1 MRTCHG
7 IGIGNRIARRCAATL
22 LTAAL
27 ASCDDGPA
35 APEAMSLAVAP
46 ASVALASIGDTAVFT
61 ATITDQY
68 GDAFAG
74 VVGWRTSRPSV
85 FTVTDAGVVKAV
97 GNGSG
102 TLTASVAGLSATA
115 NVVVVQAPSAMD
127 VTSGD
132 GQAARQGL
140 ALAEAVV
147 VEVTDAGGTPVEDVM
162 VVFAPAAGDG
172 SADPD
177 TAATNADGRA
187 RTAWTLGDHPGMQSL
202 TASVAGTGR
211 PSVRVAATAL
221 TPEETADSVRIVSG
235 DRQSVLQ
242 GRTLPNPVVVLVL
255 DDAGEP
261 VEGAR
266 VAFTPAQGDGSADP
280 DTAAT
285 NADGRARTTW
295 TLGDHAG
302 AQRLAATVAVA
313 DGPSVQVAATALAPE
328 EVAAALRIV
337 SGDRQSVLQGQAL
350 PNPVV
355 VLVLD
360 DAGEPVEGARV
371 AFTPEQGDGSA
382 DPDTAATNADGR
394 ARTTWTLG
402 DHAGA
407 QRLAATV
414 AVAGGPSASAIAT
427 ALTPEQTVATLSV
440 AAGDQQRAIRGEP
453 LPAPVVVQLL
463 DSAGSPVANVEVSFA
478 TASGHGRADPRA
490 AASNAQGRAQTS
502 WTLGEPLG
510 TQRMTASVAGGPS
523 VDATA
528 TALRRPVNTPPV
540 ASEEI
545 PTLIL
550 QTGAATVELAG
561 NAYFRDADGDELR
574 YTAVSSDPAR
584 ARASVQGGE
593 IAIRPVSRGTVRIV
607 VSASDPSGE
616 AVSQSFWA
624 AVLPAPDNTGY
635 DIDFLDFSGP
645 ARNLPKV
652 VLDSNRRWERI
663 ITKDLQN
670 ISVWNQTYV
679 GCRQRFAVFAEL
691 DDLAVFIYVAD
702 IDGPQKVLARAG
714 PCLIR
719 SADGLA
725 LVGFV
730 EFDVADLDNDDLFST
745 ALHEVGHVLGIG
757 TLWTYKGLLVDPSS
771 ESNPNADTHFTGPA
785 ARAAFDAAGGT
796 AYTGAKVPVHNGAG
810 GGRNSHWRDSVFR
823 GELMGPYLYP
833 NSAQPLSAV
842 TIQSLADLG
851 YPVDPG
857 QADSWTWSG
866 RSFDLAAAIR
876 RGEAIPLGAHVAS
889 GPILVVDDTGRIVR
903 EVRR

>member
-1 MRTCHG
+1 MSLG
-7 IGIGNRIARRCAATL
+7 
-22 LTAAL
+22 
-27 ASCDDGPA
+27 SCDDGPA

-46 ASVALASIGDTAVFT
+46 SSVALASIGDTAVFT

-74 VVGWRTSRPSV
+74 AVEWRTSRPSV
-85 FTVTDAGVVKAV
+85 FTATGAGVVKAV
-97 GNGSG
+97 ANGQG
-102 TLTASVAGLSATA
+102 TLTASFAGLSATA
-115 NVVVVQAPSAMD
+115 AVVVAQEPAAMD
-127 VTSGD
+127 VASGD

-162 VVFAPAAGDG
+162 VVFAPAAGNG
-172 SADPD
+172 VVDPD
-177 TAATNADGRA
+177 SVATDSGGRA
-187 RTAWTLGDHPGMQSL
+187 RTTWTLGDRPGAQSL
-202 TASVAGTGR
+202 TASVAGAGR
-211 PSVRVAATAL
+211 PSARVAATAL

-235 DRQSVLQ
+235 DRQSGLQ
-242 GRTLPNPVVVLVL
+242 GRALANPVVALVL

-266 VAFTPAQGDGSADP
+266 VAFTPAQGDGAADP
-280 DTAAT
+280 DTAT
-285 NADGRARTTW
+285 TDADGRAQTMW
-295 TLGDHAG
+295 TLGNHAG
-302 AQRLAATVAVA
+302 AQSLAGAVVVA
-313 DGPSVQVAATALAPE
+313 DGPSVQAAATALAPE

-337 SGDRQSVLQGQAL
+337 SGDRQSGLQARAL
-350 PNPVV
+350 ANPVAA
-355 VLVLD
+355 LVLD

-371 AFTPEQGDGSA
+371 AFTPAQGDGAA
-382 DPDTAATNADGR
+382 DPDTATTDADGR
-394 ARTTWTLG
+394 AQTTWTLG
-402 DHAGA
+402 NRPGT
-407 QRLAATV
+407 QRLTAAV
-414 AVAGGPSASAIAT
+414 AVAGGPSASASAT
-427 ALTPEQTVATLSV
+427 ALTPEQTVATISV

-463 DSAGSPVANVEVSFA
+463 DSAGDPAANAEVSFA
-478 TASGHGRADPRA
+478 TASGHGRADPRTA
-490 AASNAQGRAQTS
+490 TSNAQGRAQTS

-561 NAYFRDADGDELR
+561 SAHFSDADGDVLR
-574 YTAVSSDPAR
+574 YSAVSSDPAR
-584 ARASVQGGE
+584 ARASVQGSE
-593 IAIRPVSRGTVRIV
+593 IAIRPVSRGTVRVV

-616 AVSQSFWA
+616 AVSQSFWV

-652 VLDSNRRWERI
+652 ALDSNRRWEQIVTR
-663 ITKDLQN
+663 DLQN
-670 ISVWNQTYV
+670 VAVWNQTYDAC
-679 GCRQRFAVFAEL
+679 GQRFAVFAEL
-691 DDLAVFIYVAD
+691 DDLAVFVYVGD
-702 IDGPQKVLARAG
+702 IDGPQNVLARAG

-719 SADGLA
+719 SNGGLA
-725 LVGFV
+725 LVGSV
-730 EFDVADLDNDDLFST
+730 EFDVADLDHDDLYAT
-745 ALHEVGHVLGIG
+745 ALHELGHVLGIG
-757 TLWTYKGLLVDPSS
+757 TLWAYKGFLVDPSS

-796 AYTGAKVPVHNGAG
+796 AYAGAKVPVQNGAG

-833 NSAQPLSAV
+833 NRAQPLSAV

-851 YPVDPG
+851 YPVDAG

-866 RSFDLAAAIR
+866 RSFDAAAAIR
-876 RGEAIPLGAHVAS
+876 RGEAIPLGAHIAS
-889 GPILVVDDTGRIVR
+889 GPILVVDDAGRIVR
-903 EVRR
+903 LVRQ